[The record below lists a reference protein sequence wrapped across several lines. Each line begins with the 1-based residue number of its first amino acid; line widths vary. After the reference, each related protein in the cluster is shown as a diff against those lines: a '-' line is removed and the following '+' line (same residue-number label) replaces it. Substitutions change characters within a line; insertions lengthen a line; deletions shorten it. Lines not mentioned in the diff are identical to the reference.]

1 MIALQFG
8 QLGTVTQGDQFVFET
23 RFSFVDHVAARS
35 SLLSIIDPQASRPQ
49 PLAIEHVAWFDVNRV
64 GLVPGKQRPTVT
76 AMKQLAMCV
85 VLVVALTG
93 CGSASSEEPGVN
105 DPTTSTDTGEPTT
118 STDTGG

>member
-1 MIALQFG
+1 MI
-8 QLGTVTQGDQFVFET
+8 DQ
-23 RFSFVDHVAARS
+23 
-35 SLLSIIDPQASRPQ
+35 QASRPQ
-49 PLAIEHVAWFDVNRV
+49 PLDIERWASFDVTWV
-64 GLVPGKQRPTVT
+64 GLVPGEQRPTVS

>member
-1 MIALQFG
+1 MAEL
-8 QLGTVTQGDQFVFET
+8 E
-23 RFSFVDHVAARS
+23 
-35 SLLSIIDPQASRPQ
+35 SIEWSPSEVI
-49 PLAIEHVAWFDVNRV
+49 WV
-64 GLVPGKQRPTVT
+64 GLVPGEQRPTVS

-93 CGSASSEEPGVN
+93 CGSASSEAPGVN